1 MPDIYDRI
9 AESYIGAAKEV
20 ATLYPK
26 PPAPTEYPFAKYFQ
40 DQMPREERRFGEEE
54 EEEKPPPGPRIPP
67 RGIDYT
73 VTPPSLPAG
82 YGQPATVTLM
92 PDFEIVGTEFKL
104 RSDDY
109 KIYYG
114 KKEVGRV
121 KRDTGE
127 FVMDDPGF
135 WWKAWVPSL
144 MDRLHL
150 SQTGQVSKEA
160 FSGTPLKVQQEFSNW
175 LYGPKSMLGG
185 LSPATVLSGIGLVG
199 TLGITGYQAVQGAYH
214 TAMTASLTRN
224 LRSWAKSAKVTIP
237 KETEFFFTRQAVQ
250 QLSKKFMTK
259 EAIKTLFR
267 PTQTGYA
274 LTGPGIKVAEAGAH
288 DIVRQ
293 SPLLLGIASDPGTA
307 MILNNA
313 AGAIVR
319 QNLAAPQITAAFI
332 AGFVPPGVVL
342 EKTPSLTI
350 QLKELGHTEEAVTA
364 MRPEEA
370 WANLF
375 KGPVPLAPAAPKIE
389 LYRTTRGFE
398 EDAALRADLETT
410 QGYKLQA
417 AFGTPTDA
425 QTAASTFPGQDI
437 KFVKHIS
444 TTGVETWEVY
454 AKPLMP
460 AVPITPA
467 ISNTIALAHNTT
479 GGASFDIMGKN
490 LVGTDAYAVG
500 VQTEGA
506 TFLPKEKI
514 TAADV
519 TAFARKNAAVLS
531 QPQHIIGT
539 WFDKETGKSILVVSV
554 LRPDIESAVGLAQQQ
569 GHLEIYDLKTQERL
583 VTTRR
588 IISPFSEIKPFDF
601 DTAIDKAPKQPFLTR
616 YSQEEL
622 GGFKLFLSQDKL
634 VGFAIKPDGNLINI
648 FNASAVKGAGEE
660 AVVQAIVHGATKL
673 DAMDVPFLRYYYEDA
688 GFRVVNRDTWNEVYA
703 PKDWDYEKFG
713 RPDIIYM
720 EYRGGQNAVDIRAS
734 FRAARVRRLS
744 AELRGKMPPAR
755 PVTALG
761 ERERRAVPGAI
772 IPPGEEP
779 LKGLVGVPP
788 ELVAPP
794 GMPPTVPPEITKPP
808 VAPPPTAPPP
818 AAITPPPPPVG
829 PPPPAEEMMADLQNF
844 EEMAGIA
851 FKPDVWRA
859 IGNLPAIRSLMNVFG
874 PAATANT
881 PAAQAV
887 VGRAMLRHEGQQ
899 KTQGVISYLNRLG
912 TQEEAFGKLDDKG
925 LIAQGPL
932 KGLSV
937 NTIRTYPKKYTKK
950 MTLAQRDWVEQANV
964 IEQAKLAFLK
974 RNEIEIKE
982 LTFEEGGQYAGRRVF
997 AKVKVTQ
1004 GEPEVLETGYVGAGP
1019 GRPGAKLA
1027 AERHRI
1033 FKTEEEAIAAG
1044 FRYLPEDEA
1053 LYLNVAGAYN
1063 RVADK
1068 QMADWLLFRVPWRT
1082 TAAPE
1087 ELKLA
1092 SYAAKQ
1098 KLNRSRMLRGALNR
1112 AVRGER
1118 VPGITISSIAKAFP
1132 DQAERLRVLIPRI
1145 QAKQITAREVRSL
1158 TREAERLIKAS
1169 QLEWYK
1175 ARSATARARE
1185 LAMRPRYGEAMIPAP
1200 AFAGKIITGPE
1211 AKEVARIIREHMS
1224 PGFNKALG
1232 AVNKVNAIAR
1242 YFMLAGDFSPM
1253 TIQLIFFMGAYPQIY
1268 GKAGAGMIKAL
1279 FDPEFHANYLAKH
1292 NATIQASRNLIL
1304 TKSGATEFTEA
1315 MARGGLLAPDRK
1327 LLPADEMLLKKMGL
1341 LPPRFVAKVGA
1352 KALQPFQRAFEAS
1365 LDVAGVELRE
1375 ALDYMCTTPE
1385 RQAGVEQFIN
1395 EFRGLTSSARIGVS
1409 VAERQRET
1417 AGVLA
1422 PRYNRA
1428 IAALLFDVFRGTVR
1442 GGLARKSLAKGVAA
1456 LVALSVVISYAMGED
1471 TEEVVDHLNPRSPM
1485 FMTWQIAGQKVGP
1498 GSKVRSVI
1506 RLFGRSSKE
1515 PEKLLELSMDNPGLQ
1530 WIRGN
1535 FSPMISTGYD
1545 LLTGRDYI
1553 GDPTR
1558 DGMLSFSETVAE
1570 NFMPIWT
1577 QTYLLEGGTLGER
1590 GIRGAAEFL
1599 GMRGYPDPWGKL
1611 ADMREAEATSR
1622 HNKSYEDLNRL
1633 QQKEINEVPEIKELQ
1648 EQSEAESA
1656 RRATGF
1662 RGEVDDFFAEG
1673 DRIET
1678 YRSEKLWEIH
1688 NQMISGAI
1696 TPGAANSAYYKLG
1709 QEIGGMYEARDINPR
1724 YDKVREYLEERA
1736 TEKEKEEEGK
1746 EVFPGDKAYYE
1757 YQQLFEQ
1764 ADKEGWTSEMIGQ
1777 QIEMLWARYP
1787 GAEQYV
1793 TQLQEVGKDWPPS
1806 YLLYRRSRGNGEPAF
1821 QPARMPPVG
1830 AGAIRPSPSTF
1841 QSSRILPYKVGQ

>member
-1 MPDIYDRI
+1 MTTIYDKI

-26 PPAPTEYPFAKYFQ
+26 PTPATQYPFAQYFR

-54 EEEKPPPGPRIPP
+54 EEEKPPLPP
-67 RGIDYT
+67 RPSRISPLGIDYT
-73 VTPPSLPAG
+73 IRSPSLPAG

-104 RSDDY
+104 RSEDY
-109 KIYYG
+109 KIYYE

-121 KRDTGE
+121 KADTGE
-127 FVMDDPGF
+127 FAFDDPGF
-135 WWKAWVPSL
+135 LWKAWVPSL
-144 MDRLHL
+144 WDRLYL
-150 SQTGQVSKEA
+150 SQSGQVPPEA
-160 FSGTPLKVQQEFSNW
+160 FSGTPLKVQREFADL
-175 LYGPKSMLGG
+175 LYNPIQIGETTIP
-185 LSPATVLSGIGLVG
+185 SPATILSLIGLVG
-199 TLGITGYQAVQGAYH
+199 TLGITGYTLGTGAWQQFH
-214 TAMTASLTRN
+214 LLWQSRVADKTAKGL
-224 LRSWAKSAKVTIP
+224 
-237 KETEFFFTRQAVQ
+237 
-250 QLSKKFMTK
+250 
-259 EAIKTLFR
+259 
-267 PTQTGYA
+267 
-274 LTGPGIKVAEAGAH
+274 EAGWQA
-288 DIVRQ
+288 
-293 SPLLLGIASDPGTA
+293 SPASKIFAPNTTQYKDAQGMWKLYNSPVPKGE
-307 MILNNA
+307 A
-313 AGAIVR
+313 AGAYQQAAINAMKQSISSDQVFREGIVKWL
-319 QNLAAPQITAAFI
+319 QGAAGPTTPTGAPAQPFLAAPTVAAAAAAAAPVTPVTATALVGLPPAVAQAINTLATRIATGTLPVTQITPEFLIQQIPA
-332 AGFVPPGVVL
+332 L
-342 EKTPSLTI
+342 TKTPSLNI
-350 QLKELGHTEEAVTA
+350 QLKDLGHTAKAISA
-364 MRPEEA
+364 MKPEEA

-375 KGPVPLAPAAPKIE
+375 KAPIA
-389 LYRTTRGFE
+389 R
-398 EDAALRADLETT
+398 
-410 QGYKLQA
+410 
-417 AFGTPTDA
+417 
-425 QTAASTFPGQDI
+425 
-437 KFVKHIS
+437 
-444 TTGVETWEVY
+444 
-454 AKPLMP
+454 P
-460 AVPITPA
+460 AVPAPPTPAMPAITPA
-467 ISNTIALAHNTT
+467 ISKKIALAHNTT
-479 GGASFDIMGKN
+479 GGASFDITGKN
-490 LVGTDAYAVG
+490 LVGTDAFAVG

-514 TAADV
+514 TVADV

-539 WFDKETGKSILVVSV
+539 WFDKETGKSVLVVSV

-634 VGFAIKPDGNLINI
+634 VGFAIKPDGDLINI

-688 GFRVVNRDTWNEVYA
+688 GFRVMNRDTWNEAYA

-720 EYRGGQNAVDIRAS
+720 EYQGGRNAVDIRAS

-779 LKGLVGVPP
+779 VKGLVGVHP

-950 MTLAQRDWVEQANV
+950 MTPAQREWVEQANV

-1027 AERHRI
+1027 AEKHRI
-1033 FKTEEEAIAAG
+1033 FKTEEEAIVAG

-1092 SYAAKQ
+1092 SYVAKQ
-1098 KLNRSRMLRGALNR
+1098 KLNKSRVLRAALNR

-1118 VPGITISSIAKAFP
+1118 VPTVTINSIARAFP
-1132 DQAERLRVLIPRI
+1132 DQAEKLRALIPRI
-1145 QAKQITAREVRSL
+1145 QAKEPTGPEVQAL
-1158 TREAERLIKAS
+1158 KREADALIKTS

-1211 AKEVARIIREHMS
+1211 AKAVAKTVRDAMA
-1224 PGFNKALG
+1224 PGFNKALD
-1232 AVNKVNAIAR
+1232 AVNKINAVAR
-1242 YFMLAGDFSPM
+1242 FFMLAGDLSPM
-1253 TIQLIFFMGAYPQIY
+1253 TIQLLLFIGAYPEIY
-1268 GKAGAGMIKAL
+1268 GKAGAGLIKAI

-1315 MARGGLLAPDRK
+1315 MARGGLLSPQRK
-1327 LLPADEMLLKKMGL
+1327 LLPAEEALLKKGL
-1341 LPPRFVAKVGA
+1341 LLIPRGA
-1352 KALQPFQRAFEAS
+1352 ARAGAIALQPFQRAFEAS
-1365 LDVAGVELRE
+1365 LDVAGIELRE

-1385 RQAGVEQFIN
+1385 RTAGVEQFIN
-1395 EFRGLTSSARIGVS
+1395 EFRGLTSSSRIGVS

-1428 IAALLFDVFRGTVR
+1428 IAGLLFDLFRGTIR
-1442 GGLARKSLAKGVAA
+1442 GGLARKSMAKGVAA
-1456 LVALSVVISYAMGED
+1456 LVALAVVISYAMGED
-1471 TEEVVDHLNPRSPM
+1471 TEEVVEHLNPTSPM

-1506 RLFGRSSKE
+1506 KLFGQSAKD
-1515 PEKLLELSMDNPGLQ
+1515 PEKLLELSMDNPGLR

-1535 FSPMISTGYD
+1535 FSPVISTGYD

-1558 DGMLSFSETVAE
+1558 DGMLSFTEAVGKR
-1570 NFMPIWT
+1570 FMPIWT
-1577 QTYLLEGGTLGER
+1577 QSVVLEGGTIGER
-1590 GIRGAAEFL
+1590 AVRGLAEFT

-1611 ADMREAEATSR
+1611 ADMRETEAMSR

-1662 RGEVDDFFAEG
+1662 RGEVDDFFAQG
-1673 DRIET
+1673 DRIEA

-1688 NQMISGAI
+1688 NQLTRGAI
-1696 TPGAANSAYYKLG
+1696 TPGAANSAYWELG
-1709 QEIGGMYEARDINPR
+1709 KEIGGMYEARDRDPR

-1757 YQQLFEQ
+1757 YQKLFEQ
-1764 ADKEGWTSEMIGQ
+1764 ADAEGWSSEVISQ
-1777 QIEMLWARYP
+1777 RIEMLWRQYP

-1806 YLLYRRSRGNGEPAF
+1806 YLVYRRTRGNGEPAF

-1830 AGAIRPSPSTF
+1830 AGAISFPSGTF